1 MVSGVIFHIDENSK
15 WEVLLH
21 NVKNL
26 LLACKS
32 NEYAVEVLAN
42 GDAVASYVTPPSDIA
57 RMMENLA
64 KSNITF
70 AACNNSMRGMKIKV
84 EDLFS
89 FVKVVPVG
97 VLELIQKQN
106 EGYAYIKP

>member
-1 MVSGVIFHIDENSK
+1 MVSGVIFHIDENGK

-32 NEYAVEVLAN
+32 NEYTVEVLAN
-42 GDAVASYVTPPSDIA
+42 GDAVASYVAPPADIGQ
-57 RMMENLA
+57 MMKDLA
-64 KSNITF
+64 ESNVTF
-70 AACNNSMRGMKIKV
+70 AACNNSMRGMKIQA
-84 EDLFS
+84 EDLFA
-89 FVKVVPVG
+89 FVKVLPVG

>member
-1 MVSGVIFHIDENSK
+1 MVSGVIFHIDENDK

-32 NEYAVEVLAN
+32 SEYTVEVLAN
-42 GDAVASYVTPPSDIA
+42 GDAVASYAAASTNIEQLMNELEKLNVT
-57 RMMENLA
+57 
-64 KSNITF
+64 F
-70 AACNNSMRGMKIKV
+70 VACNNSIHGMEINT
-84 EDLFS
+84 ENLLA
-89 FVKVVPVG
+89 FVKVVPTG